1 MGNLMKLLNIDANSI
16 LGTKVTNINYTAI
29 TFSMLLAL
37 LFNNSV
43 STTASWSL
51 KYNVLTTLLTS
62 IVYINLFEQKHGPV

>member
-43 STTASWSL
+43 STTAS
-51 KYNVLTTLLTS
+51 
-62 IVYINLFEQKHGPV
+62 